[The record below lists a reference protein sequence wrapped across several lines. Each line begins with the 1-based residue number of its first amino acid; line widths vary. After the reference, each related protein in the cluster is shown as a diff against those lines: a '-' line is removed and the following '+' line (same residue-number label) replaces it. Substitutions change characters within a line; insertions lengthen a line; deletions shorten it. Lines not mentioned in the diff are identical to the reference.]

1 MVNTIFRSWWVI
13 AGWSAAVVAILLASV
28 AMRANASTTVLLV
41 ALAVTP
47 VIVVVFLGDRAS
59 SSPSVAE
66 ILHPEQTKDG
76 RS

>member
-1 MVNTIFRSWWVI
+1 MVNAICRSWWVV
-13 AGWSAAVVAILLASV
+13 GSWSTAVVAMLLASM

-47 VIVVVFLGDRAS
+47 VIVTVFLRDAAS

-66 ILHPEQTKDG
+66 ILHPAQTKGG